1 MAIDTNATRPT
12 VHERVVNARKARER
26 AERKKVMASAVELIV
41 DEPAAAARSNLD
53 ALLAHL
59 DEVFRPLMERAR
71 AKPGN
76 ASTSPSDQADRNV
89 PPPVESGVSP
99 EDKAKLDG
107 FLATSMQPP
116 PLAVMAQPAVGHVPV
131 DGKRA
136 PARRGFGPP
145 LFVGFDCE
153 WEFDKKGRNHILSVQ
168 FYVVGPTG
176 KRYSKLINLVD
187 NDVVLDRPSLA
198 EALYDLLDEAEIE
211 GVFEEWP
218 EEVVLCGH
226 FTRADISVF
235 RDFKQFRPQ
244 LQAVNGTLA
253 TTARPA
259 EVKLPL
265 KEEQAERLK
274 HRYRYVVGDD
284 FDPRV
289 LSVRIVDSARLA
301 PPGTPLAKL
310 GDWLDV
316 PKVLLPRGYRKSEMR
331 RLQREL
337 PGLFKAYGL
346 RDAEIAVLYV
356 LWVLWFCDRFLG
368 IKGLSA
374 TASGLSVRLV
384 QLCMR
389 RDGVHPDV
397 ALNFEKV
404 RRWRWNEATGRPTS
418 QTQRVPTRV
427 RRWFEAFFADV
438 YMGGRNECYWF
449 GPTPMPQPCY
459 RLFDHDLAACY
470 VVSLAGIMCLD
481 YERIEITRDP
491 ERFRGHVAGYA
502 EVEFR
507 FPDGTLYPC
516 LAVMMEKYGLW
527 YPLSGIALA
536 TAPEI
541 ELALEMGAEITIRF
555 GVVIPWKDR
564 AAVFAESAKRLRR
577 EKTGKD
583 ADTSLWLEA
592 EGDVFVPATE
602 MQFPPESHGDV
613 GYRPFESGSI
623 YTRAM
628 RLKFDKKSL
637 PHQFMKLVGN
647 GVYGKTGQGF
657 KGKRALD
664 MEDLKYRAIGPSGI
678 SEPAVAALVSGFA
691 RAVLGEI
698 LWKLP
703 AGALAV
709 SGTTDGLLVG
719 VEKLDL
725 TGTMCRRFQALVDR
739 IAPGTAMTGLKHL
752 IGQAVAGKTRLQLT
766 GLAIDGQ
773 EPVVAKGGIKVP
785 LDSAEGDEEKERAL
799 MRPENQN
806 RYMLDLFANRQ
817 PGQIIKRA
825 SLMSLGEMVLND
837 WDLQTVDAEVRLNME
852 YDFKRRPV
860 DARMVRIES
869 LGVEHLAFA
878 TVPWDNAPEG
888 ELARMLFDRWR
899 EGEQDKK
906 GNWVR
911 PAHCLKTMADWT
923 DWQAFYGLYAGNR
936 RRQARFRV
944 LKEASDISPT
954 KADDG
959 PDEVEQK
966 RLRGPTGQV
975 YATARTGILGTAIR
989 TFLTAYVQRAWGLEG
1004 ADLSQAKLAAW
1015 LTEAGYP
1022 VKVHDVKN
1030 AGRTQLHE
1038 HVSPAT
1044 PEVLAFLEVVKARFP
1059 GLETGRFLVQG

>member
-1 MAIDTNATRPT
+1 MAIDTKPT
-12 VHERVVNARKARER
+12 MLERVVEARKDRARFR
-26 AERKKVMASAVELIV
+26 RKNGMDSAMELII
-41 DEPAAAARSNLD
+41 DEPAAATRPNLD

-71 AKPGN
+71 ARRE
-76 ASTSPSDQADRNV
+76 TSSPAPAGAAAPSGAQL
-89 PPPVESGVSP
+89 PPPVESDISP
-99 EDKAKLDG
+99 EDQAKLDG
-107 FLATSMQPP
+107 FLATCVQPP
-116 PLAVMAQPAVGHVPV
+116 PLAVTASPLMGGIGA
-131 DGKRA
+131 DGKRL
-136 PARRGFGPP
+136 PPRRGFGPP
-145 LFVGFDCE
+145 VFVGFDCE
-153 WEFDKKGRNHILSVQ
+153 WEYQAKGRNVLLSVQ
-168 FYVVGPTG
+168 FYVIGPTG
-176 KRYSKLINLVD
+176 LRYSKVINLVGKD
-187 NDVVLDRPSLA
+187 AVQDRPSLA

-211 GVFEEWP
+211 CIFDEWP

-235 RDFKQFRPQ
+235 RDFKQFRHQ

-259 EVKLPL
+259 QVKLPL
-265 KEEQAERLK
+265 REEQAERLK

-310 GDWLDV
+310 GEWLNV
-316 PKVLLPRGYRKSEMR
+316 PKVMLPKGYRKSEMR
-331 RLQREL
+331 RLQRKL
-337 PGLFKAYGL
+337 PWVFKAYGL
-346 RDAEIAVLYV
+346 RDAEIAVLYA
-356 LWVLWFCDRFLG
+356 LWVLWFCDRYLG

-418 QTQRVPTRV
+418 QTQREPTRV

-449 GPTPMPQPCY
+449 GPTPMPQPGY

-507 FPDGTLYPC
+507 FPEGTLYPC

-541 ELALEMGAEITIRF
+541 ELALEMGAEITVRF
-555 GVVIPWKDR
+555 GVVIPWKNR
-564 AAVFAESAKRLRR
+564 EAVFAESAKRLRR
-577 EKTGKD
+577 EKTKKD
-583 ADTSLWLEA
+583 ADKGRWLEA
-592 EGDVFVPATE
+592 DGDVFVPAPE
-602 MQFPPESHGDV
+602 MQFPPESHGDG
-613 GYRPFESGSI
+613 GYRPFESFSI
-623 YTRAM
+623 YTRSL

-637 PHQFMKLVGN
+637 PHQFMKLASN
-647 GVYGKTGQGF
+647 GAYGKSGQGF

-664 MEDLKYRAIGPSGI
+664 MADLKYRAIGPSGI

-709 SGTTDGLLVG
+709 SATTDGALVS
-719 VEKLDL
+719 VETLNL
-725 TGTMCRRFQALVDR
+725 SGTMCRRFQALVDR
-739 IAPGTAMTGLKHL
+739 IAPGTGMTELKHL

-766 GLAIDGQ
+766 GLAIEGQ

-785 LDSAEGDEEKERAL
+785 LDSADGDEEKERAL

-806 RYMLDLFANRQ
+806 RFMLDLFANRQ
-817 PGQIIKRA
+817 PGQIIQRP

-837 WDLQTVDAEVRLNME
+837 WDLQTLDTPVRLNME

-878 TVPWDNAPEG
+878 TVPWDNAAEG

-899 EGEQDKK
+899 EGEQDKD

-911 PAHCLKTMADWT
+911 PAHCLKTMADWA
-923 DWQAFYGLYAGNR
+923 DWQAFYGLYAGNHQR
-936 RRQARFRV
+936 RARFQA
-944 LKEASDISPT
+944 LQAGSDVAV
-954 KADDG
+954 KADG
-959 PDEVEQK
+959 ADEGRQK

-975 YATARTGILGTAIR
+975 YATARTGMLGTAIR
-989 TFLTAYVQRAWGLEG
+989 TFLAAYVQRAWGLEG

-1015 LTEAGYP
+1015 LTQAGYP

-1030 AGRTQLHE
+1030 AGRSQLHE

-1044 PEVLAFLEVVKARFP
+1044 REVMAFLEVVKARFP
-1059 GLETGRFLVQG
+1059 GLETGRFLVRG

>member
-1 MAIDTNATRPT
+1 MAIDTNPT
-12 VHERVVNARKARER
+12 MPERVINARKDRER
-26 AERKKVMASAVELIV
+26 LQCNGDTTPELIT
-41 DEPAAAARSNLD
+41 DEPTAAPRAD
-53 ALLAHL
+53 FEALLAHL
-59 DEVFRPLMERAR
+59 DGVFRPLMERAR
-71 AKPGN
+71 AKPQS
-76 ASTSPSDQADRNV
+76 ASASSSDQVDRNV
-89 PPPVESGVSP
+89 PPPIESGVSP
-99 EDKAKLDG
+99 EDQARLDT
-107 FLATSMQPP
+107 FLATSMQRP
-116 PLAVMAQPAVGHVPV
+116 PLAVMAPPALGNVPA
-131 DGKRA
+131 DGKRP

-145 LFVGFDCE
+145 VFVGFDCE
-153 WEFDKKGRNHILSVQ
+153 WEYQSKGRNVLLSVQ
-168 FYVVGPTG
+168 FYVIGPTG
-176 KRYSKLINLVD
+176 ERYSKVINLVGK
-187 NDVVLDRPSLA
+187 NAVQDRPSLA

-211 GVFEEWP
+211 CVFEEWP
-218 EEVVLCGH
+218 MEVVLCGH
-226 FTRADISVF
+226 FTRADMVF
-235 RDFKQFRPQ
+235 RDFKQFRHQ

-265 KEEQAERLK
+265 REEQAERLK

-316 PKVLLPRGYRKSEMR
+316 PKVRLPKGYRKSEMR
-331 RLQREL
+331 RLQRKL
-337 PGLFKAYGL
+337 PDVFKAYGL
-346 RDAEIAVLYV
+346 RDAEIAVLFV
-356 LWVLWFCDRFLG
+356 LWVLWFCDRYLG

-418 QTQRVPTRV
+418 QTQRVPMRV
-427 RRWFEAFFADV
+427 RRWLEPFFADV

-449 GPTPMPQPCY
+449 GPTPMSRSDY
-459 RLFDHDLAACY
+459 RLSDHDLAACY
-470 VVSLAGIMCLD
+470 VVSLAGIMSLN

-491 ERFRGHVAGYA
+491 ERFKGHVAGYA
-502 EVEFR
+502 EVAFR
-507 FPDGTLYPC
+507 FPEGTLYPC

-527 YPLSGIALA
+527 YPLSGVALA

-555 GVVIPWKDR
+555 GVVIPWKR
-564 AAVFAESAKRLRR
+564 REAIFAESAQRLRR
-577 EKTGKD
+577 EKAKKD
-583 ADTSLWLEA
+583 ADKSPWLEA
-592 EGDVFVPATE
+592 DGDVFVPAPE

-647 GVYGKTGQGF
+647 ALYGKTGQGF

-664 MEDLKYRAIGPSGI
+664 MADLKYRAIGPSGI

-703 AGALAV
+703 AGAQVV
-709 SGTTDGLLVG
+709 SATTDGLLVD

-725 TGTMCRRFQALVDR
+725 SGTMCQRFQALVDR
-739 IAPGTAMTGLKHL
+739 IAPGTGMTDLKHL

-766 GLAIDGQ
+766 GLAVDGQ

-785 LDSAEGDEEKERAL
+785 LDSAEGDEEKEREL
-799 MRPENQN
+799 MHPESQN
-806 RYMLDLFANRQ
+806 RFMLALFANRQ

-837 WDLQTVDAEVRLNME
+837 WDLQTVDTEVRLNME

-869 LGVEHLAFA
+869 LGVEHLAFS
-878 TVPWDNAPEG
+878 TVPWDNAADG

-899 EGEQDKK
+899 QGEQDKD

-911 PAHCLKTMADWT
+911 PGHCLKTMADWG
-923 DWQAFYGLYAGNR
+923 DWQAYYGLYAGNHQR
-936 RRQARFRV
+936 RARFRALQERSDV
-944 LKEASDISPT
+944 AAAEAEDV
-954 KADDG
+954 
-959 PDEVEQK
+959 PDEGQQK

-975 YATARTGILGTAIR
+975 YATARTGMLGTAIR

-1004 ADLSQAKLAAW
+1004 VDLSQAKLAAW

-1030 AGRTQLHE
+1030 AGRSQLHE

-1044 PEVLAFLEVVKARFP
+1044 PEVMAFLEVVKARFP
-1059 GLETGRFLVQG
+1059 GLEMGQFLVLE